1 MGLYINDVTHLL
13 RGRGIFIIL
22 FSKMGDKGEGRVKNP
37 KKWVISFMG
46 GPFSRSQKMILSP
59 LLPGDD
65 DGLWNNNNGT

>member
-1 MGLYINDVTHLL
+1 MTLL
-13 RGRGIFIIL
+13 HIPI
-22 FSKMGDKGEGRVKNP
+22 FSKMGDMGEGQVKNI

-65 DGLWNNNNGT
+65 GLWNNNNGT